1 VDAAQGVA
9 SRAAVMILT
18 TEAHV
23 HDIHRRAY
31 ANDCRRRRRSTLSH
45 AHFPLSL
52 SLTPHDS
59 KYRHAYNIYKPGYLT
74 FTLIVDDG
82 SSCFLSLL
90 AFKLISVLYFFFW
103 FRSYHI
109 QHSRPS
115 VLSVTLDRPNLPRSF
130 RYRSIIHTVIPN
142 RTISS
147 GTSFSGPA
155 LLDQGR
161 CSLI

>member
-74 FTLIVDDG
+74 FTLTVDDG

-90 AFKLISVLYFFFW
+90 AFKLISVLYFFFGSVVTIYSTHARLSCLSPLIDPTSPD
-103 FRSYHI
+103 RSATDRSSI
-109 QHSRPS
+109 Q
-115 VLSVTLDRPNLPRSF
+115 
-130 RYRSIIHTVIPN
+130 
-142 RTISS
+142 
-147 GTSFSGPA
+147 
-155 LLDQGR
+155 
-161 CSLI
+161 